1 MVFRVMLFFEVKI
14 NYKLSVLTCM
24 FSLQPKGTNIMA
36 EQISRKMVVCL
47 VSFVDL
53 LRKALIV

>member
-24 FSLQPKGTNIMA
+24 FSSQPKGTDIMA
-36 EQISRKMVVCL
+36 AQISRQMVACL
-47 VSFVDL
+47 VSFVDFL
-53 LRKALIV
+53 GKALIV

>member
-24 FSLQPKGTNIMA
+24 FSSQPKGTNIMA